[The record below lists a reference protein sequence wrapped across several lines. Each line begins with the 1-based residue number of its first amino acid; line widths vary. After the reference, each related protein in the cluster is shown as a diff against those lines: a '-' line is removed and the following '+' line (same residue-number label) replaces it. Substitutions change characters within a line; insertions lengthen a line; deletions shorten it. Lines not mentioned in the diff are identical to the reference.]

1 MTFQQTVLFVIIG
14 ATLIGFVWGRWRYD
28 VVAVGALLASV
39 YGGIV
44 PAEQAFNGFGH
55 AAVITVGAV
64 LVIGRALQNAGL
76 VSWLVRLL
84 APSRRTTTMQVAAG
98 SGLAMTLSTVMNN
111 VGALALM
118 LPVTLRN
125 AARANRPASLLLIPL
140 SFASMLG
147 GLVTLI
153 GTPPNIV
160 IAGFRNEYTGTPFAM
175 FDFAPVGLVIALIG
189 LIYLSTVAWRL
200 LPDNDTGT
208 GGDQLRRHLAEF
220 VTDVRIPVGSPLDG
234 IQVRE
239 LEELCDN
246 ELTVMVI
253 LRGSERIH
261 APRGIARLRRNDTL
275 VIEGDPAV
283 WEPLCDGKQFEAL
296 ERKTDQGDIAGTHDV
311 VIAEAVVRRNSRI
324 VGTSVRGMRMHDN
337 YDINLLALSRS
348 GQPLRSRLKNAL
360 FQEGDVLL
368 LQGEAKTIDRVAS
381 NLGFLVLSLRGT
393 ISARMRRRVWLPL
406 AIFAAAVLAASF
418 GLVAAPI
425 ALVTAAGA
433 MVLTGVVSL
442 RDAYDSIEWP
452 IIVLL
457 GALIPIGQAMKSTG
471 AATVV
476 AEALVSVAG
485 AMPIWGIIA
494 IVMIVSMLL
503 SDLIHNTPTAV
514 LMAPV
519 GVAIAQSLDA
529 SIDPFLMA
537 IAVGSASAYLTP
549 IGHQSNTLVLGPGGY
564 TFLDYTRV
572 GVGLEVLIVLV
583 GVPMILLVWP
593 P

>member
-1 MTFQQTVLFVIIG
+1 MTLQQTILFLIIA
-14 ATLIGFVWGRWRYD
+14 ATLIGFVSGRWRYD
-28 VVAVGALLASV
+28 VVAGLALMASV
-39 YGGIV
+39 YAGIV
-44 PAEQAFNGFGH
+44 PTDQAFTGFSH
-55 AAVITVGAV
+55 PAVITVGAV

-76 VSWLVRLL
+76 VAWLVRFL
-84 APSRRTTTMQVAAG
+84 APSRRSVTTQVAAG
-98 SGLAMTLSTVMNN
+98 SGLAMALSTVMNN

-125 AARANRPASLLLIPL
+125 AYRAKRPASLLLIPL

-160 IAGFRNEYTGTPFAM
+160 ISGFRQEYTGQPFAM
-175 FDFAPVGLVIALIG
+175 FDFAPVGIVIALLG
-189 LIYLSTVAWRL
+189 LVYLSTVAWRL
-200 LPDNDTGT
+200 LPSNETGA
-208 GGDQLRRHLAEF
+208 GAGHIERGLAAF
-220 VTDVRIPVGSPLDG
+220 VTDVRIPAGSPFDG
-234 IQVRE
+234 IQVRA

-246 ELTVMVI
+246 ELTVMMI
-253 LRGSERIH
+253 LRGPERIH
-261 APRGIARLRRNDTL
+261 APRGIARLRRDDTL

-283 WEPLCDGKQFEAL
+283 WEPLCDGVKFEAL
-296 ERKTDQGDIAGTHDV
+296 ERPNHNQAMAGTRDV
-311 VIAEAVVRRNSRI
+311 VLAEAVVMRNARI

-348 GQPLRSRLKNAL
+348 GQPVRSRLKNAV
-360 FQEGDVLL
+360 FQVGDVLL
-368 LQGEAKTIDRVAS
+368 LQGESKTIDRVAG
-381 NLGFLVLSLRGT
+381 NLGLLVLSLRGSV
-393 ISARMRRRVWLPL
+393 SAQMRRRVWLPL
-406 AIFAAAVLAASF
+406 AIFATAVLAMSA
-418 GLVAAPI
+418 GLVPAPI

-433 MVLTGVVSL
+433 MILAGVVSL
-442 RDAYDSIEWP
+442 RDAYDSVEWP

-476 AEALVSVAG
+476 AEALLSVAG
-485 AMPIWGIIA
+485 SMPVWGLIA
-494 IVMIVSMLL
+494 IIMIVSMLL

-519 GVAIAQSLDA
+519 GAGIAASLGLAIE
-529 SIDPFLMA
+529 PFLMA
-537 IAVGSASAYLTP
+537 IAIGSASAYLTP

-564 TFLDYTRV
+564 RFSDFTRV
-572 GVGLEVLIVLV
+572 GIGLEILIVAA
-583 GVPMILLVWP
+583 GVPMIMLVWP

>member
-1 MTFQQTVLFVIIG
+1 MTFQQTVLFLIIG

-39 YGGIV
+39 YSGVV
-44 PAEQAFNGFGH
+44 PADQAFAGFGH
-55 AAVITVGAV
+55 AAVVMVGAV

-84 APSRRTTTMQVAAG
+84 APTRRSTTIQVAAG

-147 GLVTLI
+147 GLITLI

-160 IAGFRNEYTGTPFAM
+160 ISGFRSEYTGTPFAM

-200 LPDNDTGT
+200 LPGNNTGT
-208 GGDQLRRHLAEF
+208 SGDQLRRHLAAF

-239 LEELCDN
+239 LEQLCDN

-253 LRGSERIH
+253 LRGPERIH

-283 WEPLCDGKQFEAL
+283 WEPLCDGIQFEAL
-296 ERKTDQGDIAGTHDV
+296 EREHDHGELVGTRDV
-311 VIAEAVVRRNSRI
+311 VIAETVVMRNSRI

-368 LQGEAKTIDRVAS
+368 LQGESKTIDRVAS

-406 AIFAAAVLAASF
+406 AIFATAVFAASIN
-418 GLVAAPI
+418 LVAAPI

-485 AMPIWGIIA
+485 TMPIWGIIA

-519 GVAIAQSLDA
+519 GVAIAQSLNV

-572 GVGLEVLIVLV
+572 GIGLEVLIVLV
-583 GVPMILLVWP
+583 GVPMVLLVWP

>member
-1 MTFQQTVLFVIIG
+1 MTLQQTILFLIIG

-28 VVAVGALLASV
+28 VVAGAALLASV
-39 YGGIV
+39 YSGIV
-44 PAEQAFNGFGH
+44 PAEHAFAGFSH
-55 AAVITVGAV
+55 PAVITVGAV

-76 VSWLVRLL
+76 VGWLVRLL
-84 APSRRTTTMQVAAG
+84 APTRHSTTTQVAAG
-98 SGLAMTLSTVMNN
+98 SGLAMALSTVMNN

-140 SFASMLG
+140 SFATMLG
-147 GLVTLI
+147 GLITLI

-160 IAGFRNEYTGTPFAM
+160 IAAFRNEYTGTPFAM
-175 FDFAPVGLVIALIG
+175 FDFAPVGIVIALFG
-189 LIYLSTVAWRL
+189 LLYLSTIAWRL
-200 LPDNDTGT
+200 LPTNSA
-208 GGDQLRRHLAEF
+208 GGDGSRLQNNLAAF
-220 VTDVRIPVGSPLDG
+220 VTDVRIPDGSPLDG
-234 IQVRE
+234 IQVRA

-253 LRGSERIH
+253 LRGPERIH

-283 WEPLCDGKQFEAL
+283 WEPLCDGVQFEAL
-296 ERKTDQGDIAGTHDV
+296 ERENSHRELTGTRDV
-311 VIAEAVVRRNSRI
+311 VVAEAVVMRNSRI

-348 GQPLRSRLKNAL
+348 GQPLRSRLKNAQ
-360 FQEGDVLL
+360 FQVGDVLL
-368 LQGEAKTIDRVAS
+368 LQGESKTIDRVAHD
-381 NLGFLVLSLRGT
+381 LGCLVLSLRGT
-393 ISARMRRRVWLPL
+393 VSAKVRRRVWLPL
-406 AIFAAAVLAASF
+406 AIFATAVLAASA
-418 GLVAAPI
+418 GMVPAPI
-425 ALVTAAGA
+425 ALVTAAAA
-433 MVLTGVVSL
+433 MILAGVVSL
-442 RDAYDSIEWP
+442 RDAYDSVEWP

-457 GALIPIGQAMKSTG
+457 GTLIPIGQAMKSTG

-476 AEALVSVAG
+476 AEALISVAG
-485 AMPIWGIIA
+485 TMPVWAIIA

-519 GVAIAQSLDA
+519 GAGIAQSLEL

-537 IAVGSASAYLTP
+537 IAIGSASAYLTP

-564 TFLDYTRV
+564 RFSDFTRV
-572 GVGLEVLIVLV
+572 GIGLEILIVV
-583 GVPMILLVWP
+583 IGVPMVMLVWP